1 MVNKNMEFSSSQGG
15 TTKAVS
21 MFSSLIS
28 QSSNFVMAGVKNLV
42 VKKHNLPLTKIVDDI
57 MEQKQGKY
65 NDEYK
70 YLDPKI
76 LRGNEGGQIPRTK
89 TTFNDAIVFVVGGG
103 NYIEYQNLQ
112 DYVKNK
118 NAGHATS
125 ACKFILIQLF
135 LVAQPY
141 LFSVSTASQKR
152 IVYGSTQMM
161 NADQFLGQLTLL
173 GKEISGEQF

>member
-1 MVNKNMEFSSSQGG
+1 MIGNKNLEWNQSSGQGG

-42 VKKHNLPLTKIVDDI
+42 VKKHNLPVTKIVDDI
-57 MEQKQGKY
+57 MEQKQGKF

-76 LRGNEGGQIPRTK
+76 LRGNESGQIPRTK
-89 TTFNDAIVFVVGGG
+89 TTFADAIVFVVGGG

-112 DYVKNK
+112 DYAKSKNVGNVGNTGK
-118 NAGHATS
+118 
-125 ACKFILIQLF
+125 
-135 LVAQPY
+135 LV
-141 LFSVSTASQKR
+141 
-152 IVYGSTQMM
+152 
-161 NADQFLGQLTLL
+161 
-173 GKEISGEQF
+173 